1 MTNDRRCLAVICCLI
16 AAPIACGGSDGAS
29 PGGLHPDPGAT
40 GGQGQPGTGGGTS
53 SSGSGGAGGD
63 TVPPDSGAAGT
74 GGAGGPQTATDAAGG
89 TDGGGSTSA
98 GTGGARADG
107 GVTRA
112 DGGSAPSYTCSLI
125 LGIQTTHEWFG
136 GFEKV
141 VDSARWELKSQ
152 DSAHIEKW
160 ADPANAVWSL
170 ATESACTQNAD
181 KPERIVFMGVNYDY
195 TTVEQFLPK
204 YLAVLNN
211 IKTKYPTVKHVDV
224 MTYTRGPGD
233 KECVGANRSNDSY
246 IKPAQDEAIAMLAAM
261 FPDFVFPAPKWEVQS
276 CADFTLC
283 PHLTGTANALIS
295 KTIGAYFLE
304 H

>member
-1 MTNDRRCLAVICCLI
+1 MTKMGRCPALVFCLI
-16 AAPIACGGSDGAS
+16 ATPLACGGTESAG
-29 PGGLHPDPGAT
+29 PGGSN
-40 GGQGQPGTGGGTS
+40 PGT
-53 SSGSGGAGGD
+53 
-63 TVPPDSGAAGT
+63 AGT
-74 GGAGGPQTATDAAGG
+74 GGAGQPEPA
-89 TDGGGSTSA
+89 TDGGSSGGGSGGTTGPQGSGGAATA
-98 GTGGARADG
+98 GTGGQAASADAVSG
-107 GVTRA
+107 S
-112 DGGSAPSYTCSLI
+112 GGSDGTDAPGDAGVIPPNGAASTPSYTCSLI

-141 VDSARWELKSQ
+141 VDTARWELKSQ

-170 ATESACTQNAD
+170 ATESPCTQNAD

-195 TTVEQFLPK
+195 TTVDQFLPK

-211 IKTKYPTVKHVDV
+211 IKTKYPSVKHVDV

-233 KECVGANRSNDSY
+233 KECIGANRSNDSY
-246 IKPAQDEAIAMLAAM
+246 IKPAQDESIAMLAAM
-261 FPDFVFPAPKWEVQS
+261 FPDFVFPAPRWEVQS